1 MSDATLDTRLG
12 AALLLAHLLSL
23 LALPLWVRHCPGA
36 GWLLLVPVA
45 LTLPLWALMHECMH
59 ASAGLRG
66 RGGQRLG
73 RALGVAFGAPYRA
86 LRLGHLLHHQYN
98 RTELDASDCWD
109 PRSTTRPRAWAGYY
123 ARLLGGLYLLEVL
136 GGLASWLPRRLLA
149 RLARRAAGNA
159 AGNAAAPPSLA
170 ARMLRSLMQASA
182 LRELRIDAGCIAVLW
197 TAAAFAWGPHAWML
211 LAAWL
216 GRALLVSLHDNL
228 YHYGCPL
235 HGDDAWSLRL
245 PRPWA
250 LAMLNF
256 NHHATHHRHP
266 RLGWRELPRQAQ
278 LDGRRPD
285 AGWGAMLLRQLRGPL
300 PVQRLA
306 RPRST

>member
-1 MSDATLDTRLG
+1 MSDATLNTRLA

-23 LALPLWVRHCPGA
+23 LALPLWVRHCPAA
-36 GWLLLVPVA
+36 GCLLLVPVA

-59 ASAGLRG
+59 GSSGLGAR
-66 RGGQRLG
+66 RGQRTG

-109 PRSTTRPRAWAGYY
+109 PRGTTRPRAWAGYY

-136 GGLASWLPRRLLA
+136 GGAASWLPRGLLA
-149 RLARRAAGNA
+149 RLSRHAALRAAGQP
-159 AGNAAAPPSLA
+159 GLG
-170 ARMLRSLMQASA
+170 ARMLRSLLQPAA
-182 LRELRIDAGCIAVLW
+182 LRELRIDAACIALLW
-197 TAAAFAWGPHAWML
+197 TAAVLAWGPNAWML
-211 LAAWL
+211 LAAGF
-216 GRALLVSLHDNL
+216 GRALVVSLHDNL

-266 RLGWRELPRQAQ
+266 RLGWRELPRQARR
-278 LDGRRPD
+278 DGRLPD
-285 AGWGAMLLRQLRGPL
+285 AAWGVMLLRQLRGPL
-300 PVQRLA
+300 TAQRLA
-306 RPRST
+306 RP